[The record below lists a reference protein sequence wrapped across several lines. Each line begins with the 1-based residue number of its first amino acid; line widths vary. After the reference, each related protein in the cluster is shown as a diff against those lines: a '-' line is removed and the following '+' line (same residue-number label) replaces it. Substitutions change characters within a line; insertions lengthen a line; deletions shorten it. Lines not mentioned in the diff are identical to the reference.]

1 MNSLLKKSFAAGI
14 ALAVIFC
21 CGCAKDS
28 EEKIIRLNYSIF
40 FPPTHIH
47 TKLAQDW
54 ADEIAKRSSGRV
66 QIRLFSGGILTKAD
80 QCYSGVVDGISDIGM
95 SSFAYTRGRFPLLEG
110 LDLPLGYYD
119 GISATRV
126 ANEMLAKYQPKE
138 LKSTHILFLHAHGPG
153 VLASRKP
160 VRSLKDAEGLSCRGT
175 GFSAKIVDLLG
186 GNSIGM
192 PQNDT
197 YEALQKGVVEAT
209 LCPIETLKGWK
220 QGEVINYVTK
230 TPAIG
235 YTTAMFVTM
244 NLERWNSLPP
254 EIKTIF
260 EEVSEEWIDKIEA
273 LGNVPQARLLT
284 VQETGHYMDIVNR
297 LKERACCLAQEETR
311 MIACDVAYRVFTGME
326 SYDEVLSQQL
336 CDRYLNKNRCYFED
350 YERCACRT
358 PCKPSDA
365 ICYELNK

>member
-1 MNSLLKKSFAAGI
+1 MKQLRKNLLAASI
-14 ALAVIFC
+14 VLAAIFC
-21 CGCAKDS
+21 NGCAKDS
-28 EEKIIRLNYSIF
+28 DEKVIRLNYSIF
-40 FPPTHIH
+40 FPPSHIH

-54 ADEIAKRSSGRV
+54 ADEITRRSSGRV
-66 QIRLFSGGILTKAD
+66 AIKLFPGGILTKAD

-138 LKSTHILFLHAHGPG
+138 LKGTHILFLHAHGPG
-153 VLASRKP
+153 VLASCKP
-160 VRSLKDAEGLSCRGT
+160 VRNLKDAEGLSCRGT

-197 YEALQKGVVEAT
+197 YEALQKGVVDAT

-244 NLERWNSLPP
+244 NLERWNSLPH

-260 EEVSEEWIDKIEA
+260 EEVSEEWIDKHGKAWNDADSEA
-273 LGNVPQARLLT
+273 CKMLEEMGKETILLT
-284 VQETGHYMDIVNR
+284 E
-297 LKERACCLAQEETR
+297 EETKKWQEKVR
-311 MIACDVAYRVFTGME
+311 PILDLYAQTAE
-326 SYDEVLSQQL
+326 SKGLPGKAF
-336 CDRYLNKNRCYFED
+336 LND
-350 YERCACRT
+350 ML
-358 PCKPSDA
+358 DA
-365 ICYELNK
+365 VKRNNAISVKESANSNGTLK

>member
-220 QGEVINYVTK
+220 QGEVISYVTK

-244 NLERWNSLPP
+244 NLQRWNSLPP
-254 EIKTIF
+254 EIKKIF
-260 EEVSEEWIDKIEA
+260 EDVSLEYIDKHGKAWNDADNDAVKMIEEMGKETIVLTKEETQKWQEKVRPILDLYADNAEARGLPGKAFLSDMLNSVKRNNAVRAKENEVS
-273 LGNVPQARLLT
+273 
-284 VQETGHYMDIVNR
+284 
-297 LKERACCLAQEETR
+297 
-311 MIACDVAYRVFTGME
+311 
-326 SYDEVLSQQL
+326 
-336 CDRYLNKNRCYFED
+336 
-350 YERCACRT
+350 
-358 PCKPSDA
+358 SDA
-365 ICYELNK
+365 TK

>member
-209 LCPIETLKGWK
+209 FCPIETLKGWK

-254 EIKTIF
+254 EIKKIF
-260 EEVSEEWIDKIEA
+260 EEVSEEWIDKHGKAWNDADNDAVKMIEEM
-273 LGNVPQARLLT
+273 GKETIVLT
-284 VQETGHYMDIVNR
+284 E
-297 LKERACCLAQEETR
+297 EETQKWQEKVR
-311 MIACDVAYRVFTGME
+311 PILDLYADNAEARGLPGKAFLSDMLNSVKRNNAVRAKE
-326 SYDEVLSQQL
+326 NEVS
-336 CDRYLNKNRCYFED
+336 
-350 YERCACRT
+350 
-358 PCKPSDA
+358 SDA
-365 ICYELNK
+365 TK

>member
-260 EEVSEEWIDKIEA
+260 EEVSEEWIDKHGKAWNDADNDAVKMIEEM
-273 LGNVPQARLLT
+273 GKETIVLT
-284 VQETGHYMDIVNR
+284 E
-297 LKERACCLAQEETR
+297 EETQKWQEKVR
-311 MIACDVAYRVFTGME
+311 PILDLYADNAEARGLPGKAFLSDMLNSVKRNNAVRAKE
-326 SYDEVLSQQL
+326 NEVS
-336 CDRYLNKNRCYFED
+336 
-350 YERCACRT
+350 
-358 PCKPSDA
+358 SDA
-365 ICYELNK
+365 TK

>member
-220 QGEVINYVTK
+220 QGEVISYVTK

-254 EIKTIF
+254 EIKKIF
-260 EEVSEEWIDKIEA
+260 EDVSLEYIDKHGKAWNDADNDAVKMIEEMGKETIVLTEEETQKWQEKVRPILDLYADNAEARGLPGKAFLSDMLNSVKRNNAVRAKENEVS
-273 LGNVPQARLLT
+273 
-284 VQETGHYMDIVNR
+284 
-297 LKERACCLAQEETR
+297 
-311 MIACDVAYRVFTGME
+311 
-326 SYDEVLSQQL
+326 
-336 CDRYLNKNRCYFED
+336 
-350 YERCACRT
+350 
-358 PCKPSDA
+358 SDA
-365 ICYELNK
+365 TK

>member
-138 LKSTHILFLHAHGPG
+138 LKGTHILFLHAHGPG

-244 NLERWNSLPP
+244 NLQRWNSLPP
-254 EIKTIF
+254 EIKKIF
-260 EEVSEEWIDKIEA
+260 EDVSLEYIDKHGKAWNDADSDAVKMIEEMGKETIVLTEEETQKWQEKVRPILDLYADNAEARGLPGKAFLSDMLNSVKRNNAVRAKENEVS
-273 LGNVPQARLLT
+273 
-284 VQETGHYMDIVNR
+284 
-297 LKERACCLAQEETR
+297 
-311 MIACDVAYRVFTGME
+311 
-326 SYDEVLSQQL
+326 
-336 CDRYLNKNRCYFED
+336 
-350 YERCACRT
+350 
-358 PCKPSDA
+358 SDA
-365 ICYELNK
+365 TK

>member
-220 QGEVINYVTK
+220 QGEVISYVTK

-244 NLERWNSLPP
+244 NLQKWNSLPP
-254 EIKTIF
+254 EIKKIF
-260 EEVSEEWIDKIEA
+260 EDVSLEYIDKHGKAWNDADNDAVKMIEEMGKETIVLTEEETQKWQEKVRPILDLYADNAEARGLPGKAFLSDMLNSVKRNNAVRAKENEVS
-273 LGNVPQARLLT
+273 
-284 VQETGHYMDIVNR
+284 
-297 LKERACCLAQEETR
+297 
-311 MIACDVAYRVFTGME
+311 
-326 SYDEVLSQQL
+326 
-336 CDRYLNKNRCYFED
+336 
-350 YERCACRT
+350 
-358 PCKPSDA
+358 SDA
-365 ICYELNK
+365 TK

>member
-220 QGEVINYVTK
+220 QGEVISYVTK

-260 EEVSEEWIDKIEA
+260 EEVSEEWIDKHGKAWNDADNDAVKMIEEM
-273 LGNVPQARLLT
+273 GKETIVLT
-284 VQETGHYMDIVNR
+284 E
-297 LKERACCLAQEETR
+297 EETQKWQEKVR
-311 MIACDVAYRVFTGME
+311 PILDLYADNAEARGLPGKAFLSDMLNSVKRNNAVRAKE
-326 SYDEVLSQQL
+326 NEVS
-336 CDRYLNKNRCYFED
+336 
-350 YERCACRT
+350 
-358 PCKPSDA
+358 SDA
-365 ICYELNK
+365 TK

>member
-54 ADEIAKRSSGRV
+54 ADEITKRSSGRV

-244 NLERWNSLPP
+244 NLQRWNSLPP
-254 EIKTIF
+254 EIKKIF
-260 EEVSEEWIDKIEA
+260 EDVSLEYIDKHGKAWNDADNDAVKMIEEMGKETIVLTEEETQKWQEKVRPILDLYADNAEARGLPGKAFLSDMLNSVKRNNAVRAKENEVS
-273 LGNVPQARLLT
+273 
-284 VQETGHYMDIVNR
+284 
-297 LKERACCLAQEETR
+297 
-311 MIACDVAYRVFTGME
+311 
-326 SYDEVLSQQL
+326 
-336 CDRYLNKNRCYFED
+336 
-350 YERCACRT
+350 
-358 PCKPSDA
+358 SDA
-365 ICYELNK
+365 TK

>member
-54 ADEIAKRSSGRV
+54 ADEIAKRSFGRV

-220 QGEVINYVTK
+220 QGEVISYVTK

-244 NLERWNSLPP
+244 NLQRWNSLPP
-254 EIKTIF
+254 EIKKIF
-260 EEVSEEWIDKIEA
+260 EDVSLEYIDKHGKAWNDADNDAVKMIEEMGKETIVLTEEETQKWQEKVRPILDLYADNAEARGLPGKAFLSDMLNSVKRNNAVRAKENEVS
-273 LGNVPQARLLT
+273 
-284 VQETGHYMDIVNR
+284 
-297 LKERACCLAQEETR
+297 
-311 MIACDVAYRVFTGME
+311 
-326 SYDEVLSQQL
+326 
-336 CDRYLNKNRCYFED
+336 
-350 YERCACRT
+350 
-358 PCKPSDA
+358 SDA
-365 ICYELNK
+365 TK

>member
-1 MNSLLKKSFAAGI
+1 MNSLLKKSFAVGI

-54 ADEIAKRSSGRV
+54 ADEIAKRSFGRV

-244 NLERWNSLPP
+244 NLQKWNSLPP
-254 EIKTIF
+254 EIKKIF
-260 EEVSEEWIDKIEA
+260 EDVSLEYIDKHGKAWNDADNDAVKMIEEMGKETIVLTEEETQKWQEKVRPILDLYADNAEARGLPGKAFLSDMLNSVKRNNAVRAKENEVS
-273 LGNVPQARLLT
+273 
-284 VQETGHYMDIVNR
+284 
-297 LKERACCLAQEETR
+297 
-311 MIACDVAYRVFTGME
+311 
-326 SYDEVLSQQL
+326 
-336 CDRYLNKNRCYFED
+336 
-350 YERCACRT
+350 
-358 PCKPSDA
+358 SDA
-365 ICYELNK
+365 TK

>member
-220 QGEVINYVTK
+220 QGEVISYVTK

-244 NLERWNSLPP
+244 NLQRWNSLPP

-260 EEVSEEWIDKIEA
+260 EEVSEEWIDKHGKAWNDADNDAVKMIEEM
-273 LGNVPQARLLT
+273 GKETIVLT
-284 VQETGHYMDIVNR
+284 E
-297 LKERACCLAQEETR
+297 EETQKWQEKVR
-311 MIACDVAYRVFTGME
+311 PILDLYADNAEARGLPGKAFLSDMLNSVKRNNAVRAKE
-326 SYDEVLSQQL
+326 NEVS
-336 CDRYLNKNRCYFED
+336 
-350 YERCACRT
+350 
-358 PCKPSDA
+358 SDA
-365 ICYELNK
+365 TK

>member
-1 MNSLLKKSFAAGI
+1 MNSLLKKSFASGI

-260 EEVSEEWIDKIEA
+260 EEVSEEYIDKHGKAWNDADNDAVKMIEEM
-273 LGNVPQARLLT
+273 GKETIVLT
-284 VQETGHYMDIVNR
+284 E
-297 LKERACCLAQEETR
+297 EETQKWQEKVR
-311 MIACDVAYRVFTGME
+311 PILDLYADNAEARGLPGKAFLSDMLNSVKRNNAVRAKE
-326 SYDEVLSQQL
+326 NEVS
-336 CDRYLNKNRCYFED
+336 
-350 YERCACRT
+350 
-358 PCKPSDA
+358 SDA
-365 ICYELNK
+365 TK

>member
-28 EEKIIRLNYSIF
+28 EEKIIRLNYSTF

-244 NLERWNSLPP
+244 NLQKWNSLPP
-254 EIKTIF
+254 EIKKIF
-260 EEVSEEWIDKIEA
+260 EDVSLEYIDKHGKAWNDADNDAVKMIEEMGKETIVLTEEETQKWQEKVRPILDLYADNAEAHGLPGKAFLSDMLNSVKRNNAVRAKENEVS
-273 LGNVPQARLLT
+273 
-284 VQETGHYMDIVNR
+284 
-297 LKERACCLAQEETR
+297 
-311 MIACDVAYRVFTGME
+311 
-326 SYDEVLSQQL
+326 
-336 CDRYLNKNRCYFED
+336 
-350 YERCACRT
+350 
-358 PCKPSDA
+358 SDA
-365 ICYELNK
+365 TK

>member
-254 EIKTIF
+254 EIKKIF
-260 EEVSEEWIDKIEA
+260 EEVSEEWIDKHGKAWNDADNDAVKMIEEM
-273 LGNVPQARLLT
+273 GKETIVLT
-284 VQETGHYMDIVNR
+284 E
-297 LKERACCLAQEETR
+297 EETQKWQEKVR
-311 MIACDVAYRVFTGME
+311 PILDLYADNAEARGLPGKAFLSDMLNSVKRNNAVRAKE
-326 SYDEVLSQQL
+326 NEVS
-336 CDRYLNKNRCYFED
+336 
-350 YERCACRT
+350 
-358 PCKPSDA
+358 SDA
-365 ICYELNK
+365 TK

>member
-1 MNSLLKKSFAAGI
+1 MNSLFKKSFAAGI

-260 EEVSEEWIDKIEA
+260 EEVSEEWIDKHGKAWNDADNDAVKMIEEM
-273 LGNVPQARLLT
+273 GKETIVLT
-284 VQETGHYMDIVNR
+284 E
-297 LKERACCLAQEETR
+297 EETQKWQEKVR
-311 MIACDVAYRVFTGME
+311 PILDLYADNAEARSLPGKAFLSDMLNSVKRNNAVRAKE
-326 SYDEVLSQQL
+326 NEVS
-336 CDRYLNKNRCYFED
+336 
-350 YERCACRT
+350 
-358 PCKPSDA
+358 SDA
-365 ICYELNK
+365 TK

>member
-1 MNSLLKKSFAAGI
+1 MKQLCKNLLAASI
-14 ALAVIFC
+14 VLAAIFC
-21 CGCAKDS
+21 NGCAKDS
-28 EEKIIRLNYSIF
+28 DEKVIRLNYSIF
-40 FPPTHIH
+40 FPPSHIH
-47 TKLAQDW
+47 TKLAQEW
-54 ADEIAKRSSGRV
+54 ADEITRRSSGRV
-66 QIRLFSGGILTKAD
+66 AIKLFSGGILTKAD

-138 LKSTHILFLHAHGPG
+138 LKGTHILFLHAHGPG

-244 NLERWNSLPP
+244 NLQRWNSLPP

-260 EEVSEEWIDKIEA
+260 EEVSEEWIDKHGKAWNDADNEA
-273 LGNVPQARLLT
+273 CKMLEEMGKETILLT
-284 VQETGHYMDIVNR
+284 E
-297 LKERACCLAQEETR
+297 EETKKWQEKVR
-311 MIACDVAYRVFTGME
+311 PILDLYADNAEARGLPGKAFLNDMLDAVKRNNAISVKE
-326 SYDEVLSQQL
+326 SANSNDTL
-336 CDRYLNKNRCYFED
+336 R
-350 YERCACRT
+350 
-358 PCKPSDA
+358 
-365 ICYELNK
+365 

>member
-175 GFSAKIVDLLG
+175 GFSAKIVDLLC

-244 NLERWNSLPP
+244 NLQRWNSLPP
-254 EIKTIF
+254 EIKKIF
-260 EEVSEEWIDKIEA
+260 EEVSEEYIDKHGKAWNDADNDAVKMIEEM
-273 LGNVPQARLLT
+273 GKETIVLT
-284 VQETGHYMDIVNR
+284 E
-297 LKERACCLAQEETR
+297 EETQKWQEKVR
-311 MIACDVAYRVFTGME
+311 PILDLYADNAEARGLPGKAFLSDMLNSVKRNNAVRAKE
-326 SYDEVLSQQL
+326 NEVS
-336 CDRYLNKNRCYFED
+336 
-350 YERCACRT
+350 
-358 PCKPSDA
+358 SDA
-365 ICYELNK
+365 TK

>member
-14 ALAVIFC
+14 ALTVIFC

-254 EIKTIF
+254 EIKKIF
-260 EEVSEEWIDKIEA
+260 EDVSLEYIDKHGKAWNDADNDAVKMIEEMGKETIVLTEEETQKWQEKVRPILDLYADNAEARGLPGKAFLSDMLNSVKRNNAVRAKENEVS
-273 LGNVPQARLLT
+273 
-284 VQETGHYMDIVNR
+284 
-297 LKERACCLAQEETR
+297 
-311 MIACDVAYRVFTGME
+311 
-326 SYDEVLSQQL
+326 
-336 CDRYLNKNRCYFED
+336 
-350 YERCACRT
+350 
-358 PCKPSDA
+358 SDA
-365 ICYELNK
+365 TK

>member
-244 NLERWNSLPP
+244 NLQRWNSLPP
-254 EIKTIF
+254 EIKKIF
-260 EEVSEEWIDKIEA
+260 EDVSLEYIDKHGKAWNDADNDAVKMIEEMGKETIVLTEEETQKWQEKVRPILDLYADNAEARGLPGKAFLSDMLNSVKRNNAVRAKENEVS
-273 LGNVPQARLLT
+273 
-284 VQETGHYMDIVNR
+284 
-297 LKERACCLAQEETR
+297 
-311 MIACDVAYRVFTGME
+311 
-326 SYDEVLSQQL
+326 
-336 CDRYLNKNRCYFED
+336 
-350 YERCACRT
+350 
-358 PCKPSDA
+358 SDA
-365 ICYELNK
+365 TK